1 MQKKT
6 AYAVRNV
13 KMRSDPRSQFWYA
26 AIGGHFCS
34 FLVSNIFCDPLFLLS
49 ICLPYSSHRSN
60 TNHTFLNGEY
70 RGFWVLLLRAERRGL
85 YFVASAAVR
94 CRFTPMPSVFR
105 TVRIACLSITQL
117 TSHTLD
123 HRSRINDLSDST
135 AEFCGYP
142 YLPWNRRGTRIY
154 RLALQSGVTQAYMG
168 LLLLHLNFKKNF
180 VGVVHRG
187 NPPSP
192 QVSYGVGLRCS
203 LDCTSLGLR
212 LYYSTRFGVW
222 QLANCQKYKIIF
234 CLQGRFCV

>member
-1 MQKKT
+1 MENT
-6 AYAVRNV
+6 VG
-13 KMRSDPRSQFWYA
+13 FWCYFFVQRDEA
-26 AIGGHFCS
+26 CTLWLRRRCVVDSLQCRRF
-34 FLVSNIFCDPLFLLS
+34 FVPYVLLVPLF
-49 ICLPYSSHRSN
+49 
-60 TNHTFLNGEY
+60 
-70 RGFWVLLLRAERRGL
+70 
-85 YFVASAAVR
+85 
-94 CRFTPMPSVFR
+94 
-105 TVRIACLSITQL
+105 TQL
-117 TSHTLD
+117 TSHTFD
-123 HRSRINDLSDST
+123 QGSRINDRSNCT

-142 YLPWNRRGTRIY
+142 DLPWNRRETRIY
-154 RLALQSGVTQAYMG
+154 RLALQSGVAQAYMG

>member
-1 MQKKT
+1 MSTHWSHPIWLGHRNKTNPRRNGVVSLETQRHCVGDFWRKKKT

-94 CRFTPMPSVFR
+94 CRFTAMPSVFC
-105 TVRIACLSITQL
+105 TVRIACSSIYSTNFTHIWSLLANQRSFELYRGILWISWPAMESTGNSDIPLGL
-117 TSHTLD
+117 TKWGCSSVHG
-123 HRSRINDLSDST
+123 T
-135 AEFCGYP
+135 A
-142 YLPWNRRGTRIY
+142 
-154 RLALQSGVTQAYMG
+154 
-168 LLLLHLNFKKNF
+168 
-180 VGVVHRG
+180 
-187 NPPSP
+187 PPSP
-192 QVSYGVGLRCS
+192 KFQEEFCRCCS
-203 LDCTSLGLR
+203 SG
-212 LYYSTRFGVW
+212 
-222 QLANCQKYKIIF
+222 
-234 CLQGRFCV
+234 